1 MCLSATSL
9 QCQQPHSS
17 VSTVPGPGPGF
28 RQTACWPAAPRFPS
42 VIVLRTHFRQGPN
55 SADDPASHL
64 ANSLKAVQVLCRQ
77 PLDCAGPPAK
87 TLLQPFTA
95 AFTSVR
101 HGANPS
107 SPPQTQTPAN
117 SLQHSVVSCLRTL
130 QAGAPP
136 HQTSGHA
143 WQPGVRAGY
152 RA

>member
-77 PLDCAGPPAK
+77 PLDCAGHLQKLCFNPLRPPSHLSGMVQ
-87 TLLQPFTA
+87 TIVICQTGTYPCQQPA
-95 AFTSVR
+95 AFCCQLPQNSAGRRTT
-101 HGANPS
+101 
-107 SPPQTQTPAN
+107 PPDQRPCIAARCEGW
-117 SLQHSVVSCLRTL
+117 L
-130 QAGAPP
+130 
-136 HQTSGHA
+136 
-143 WQPGVRAGY
+143 
-152 RA
+152 